1 MNATLI
7 DKLTEDVLGDQ
18 YFKELFI
25 KASSSL
31 SAELFQLPTR
41 DVELTEKEYVHLL
54 RFADILSNSSDSKAR
69 NKSYQIISILNHA
82 YKEDPTYRTYSKAVF
97 AKLGNFPAIEY
108 LEKKDRNPAKLPFD
122 RNLEKTAKEII
133 QSVPDSEGLVFTDVQ
148 YELFTKLKNSKLF
161 SFSGPTSMGKS
172 FIIKSFIREVLG
184 NTPKE
189 NLVIMVPTR
198 ALINQFTLDLKSE
211 LGNYIEEYGYKIVT
225 NSNVSELLEDNS
237 NYVFIL
243 TPERLLS
250 YLSKKD
256 NPSLGFI
263 FVDEAHKIA
272 SQKDLRSV
280 TAYKAIEK
288 TLQTFTNINLY
299 FASPN
304 VSNPEIF
311 LKVFNKN
318 PSKNFHTIES
328 PVSQNLFFINMLE
341 FSVSHYIDDSIK
353 TFHPKLLTDLYETNN
368 LIKHLGKNDYN
379 IVYCNSKN
387 TTIEK
392 SFSFA
397 NIISKE
403 NFVIS
408 QETKKAIKQ
417 IQDYIHED
425 FYLASFLEVGIAYH
439 FGSLPQLVRNIVEN
453 LYRDGHIKYLFCT
466 STLLEGVNLPTK
478 NVFILVNKNGRS
490 QFTDIDFWNLAGRAG
505 RLKKELSGNI
515 YCIRD
520 DIKNWKNTEVLEQ
533 KNDIKLKPTIEE
545 KTDTEKE
552 LMKIEKTLLNEDIKG
567 TLTEKEILEYI
578 ANIICIDTLKI
589 DSGYQSPVIQKL
601 IEMNKS
607 EIISIAHKKAGKLK
621 VPLEV
626 LNSNQSIDIEIQNK
640 VYNFILK
647 RKNTSSVLLPQKV
660 DYSNCLKVLSKFYDN
675 YEWDKKEKNLKNKNS
690 LSYFALLMNQ
700 WINGTSLN
708 QIIKDSIDYH
718 VTNKKHIYIAHKD
731 AGEFNKNNKE
741 HINALIGSIIE
752 DIEGTLRYSFEKY
765 FTHYYMSL
773 VEVFGEENAGVNW
786 SQFLEYGTQNR
797 LSIALQ
803 NLGVSRHTAN
813 YILQK
818 HKNVLIIE
826 DNKLK
831 GINKNKLFADMK
843 KTNIEYEEI
852 KSIFG

>member
-1 MNATLI
+1 MNVILI
-7 DKLTEDVLGDQ
+7 DKLTEDVLREQ
-18 YFKELFI
+18 
-25 KASSSL
+25 
-31 SAELFQLPTR
+31 
-41 DVELTEKEYVHLL
+41 EYVHLL

-108 LEKKDRNPAKLPFD
+108 LEDKDRNPAQLPFD

-133 QSVPDSEGLVFTDVQ
+133 QSVPDTEGLVFTDVQ
-148 YELFTKLKNSKLF
+148 YALFTELKNSKLF

-172 FIIKSFIREVLG
+172 FIIKSFIREVLR

-211 LGNYIEEYGYKIVT
+211 LGSYIEEYRYKIVT
-225 NSNVSELLEDNS
+225 NSNVSDLLEDNC
-237 NYVFIL
+237 NYIFVL

-250 YLSKKD
+250 YLSKKE
-256 NPSLGFI
+256 NPPLGFI

-272 SQKDLRSV
+272 AQKDLRSV

-288 TLQTFTNINLY
+288 TLQAYTNINLY

-318 PSKNFHTIES
+318 TTKNFHTTES
-328 PVSQNLFFINMLE
+328 PVSQNLFFIDMLE

-353 TFHPKLLTDLYETNN
+353 SYQPKLLSDIRDTNN
-368 LIKHLGKNDYN
+368 LIKYLGKNDYN
-379 IVYCNSKN
+379 IIYCNSK
-387 TTIEK
+387 TATIEK
-392 SFSFA
+392 SFQFA
-397 NIISKE
+397 NIVDKE
-403 NFVIS
+403 EFEIS

-417 IQDYIHED
+417 IQNYIHKD

-453 LYRDGHIKYLFCT
+453 LYRDGHVRYLFCT

-478 NVFILVNKNGRS
+478 NIFILVNKNGRS

-520 DIKNWKNTEVLEQ
+520 DENNWKSTTVLQQ
-533 KNDIKLKPTIEE
+533 KDDIKLKATIDK

-552 LMKIEKTLLNEDIKG
+552 LKKIEKILLNEDIKRA

-601 IEMNKS
+601 IEKNKS
-607 EIISIAHKKAGKLK
+607 EIISIAQKKAENLQI
-621 VPLEV
+621 PLSV
-626 LNSNQSIDIEIQNK
+626 LNSNQSIDIEVQNK
-640 VYNFILK
+640 VYNSILK
-647 RKNTSSVLLPQKV
+647 RKNISSVLLPNKI
-660 DYSNCLKVLSKFYDN
+660 DYNNCLKVLSQFYD
-675 YEWDKKEKNLKNKNS
+675 YYKWDEKEESLKNKKS
-690 LSYFALLMNQ
+690 LRYFALLMNQ

-708 QIIKDSIDYH
+708 QIIKNSIDYYES
-718 VTNKKHIYIAHKD
+718 NGKHIYIAHKD
-731 AGEFNKNNKE
+731 AGKFNKNNKE
-741 HINALIGSIIE
+741 HINTLIGTIIE

-773 VEVFGEENAGVNW
+773 VDILGEENAGANW

-813 YILQK
+813 YILKK

-826 DNKLK
+826 NSKLK
-831 GINKNKLFADMK
+831 GIDKRKLFADLE